1 MRNAN
6 FESKNSP
13 PPQWKPLRVLGILF
27 CLIVFTAGLAG
38 AAAGAEGIVIDS
50 NTDNVNE
57 DKWSYDNS
65 TKTLTLKGG
74 EWDNITAIGIDDFTI
89 VLATGENKITGGYTS
104 GNNIYGI
111 YVHEGTLTIE
121 SDGTSA
127 GSLNVT
133 VSGSGSGNVSGIYAK
148 KSIHPESIKIES
160 GKVEVNVTGYAAYGI
175 YADSGILNIS
185 GGEVN
190 TNATGT
196 NKAWGIYAS
205 SQYASSQYS
214 NNPSYYEDRDVIL
227 IAGSTVTAKASA
239 PNATGISITGYGQI
253 KIKSDGIVTSEAIGS
268 DSAKGIF
275 AEDGNIAN
283 NAGTVTA
290 RATITS
296 DSPDH
301 FAYGLFASGSSPF
314 GKIQI
319 DKFSQG
325 TTAVGSTQAVK
336 ANSLG
341 GSDLSIQASTD
352 FSGSGRSSVTASE
365 FTNSLNSYK
374 YVEITIEGSSNVPPN
389 PGSPGNSHSSSSG
402 SAGDGRY
409 FSFPRTTDNGGSVT
423 FGKSP
428 VVTEIILPQ
437 GSKGSVVLAVES
449 VEDWPG
455 IEQTPYAF
463 EIAVPEKA
471 DGVSEILFRV
481 ELSELER
488 LEAQPEG
495 IGIFVKKGDEWMP
508 LLSVFE
514 LGEKYVYY
522 TVETDTLGEFEI
534 RFEEG
539 GAVSGETEEPV
550 EPETPTD
557 PVIPDEPQEVLPP
570 IEPPVK
576 DEEPKSPMP
585 ILAVL
590 AGLSAAAALRRK

>member
-38 AAAGAEGIVIDS
+38 AAGAEGIVITDS
-50 NTDNVNE
+50 SCTIPTGTNAV
-57 DKWSYDNS
+57 WSYNP
-65 TKTLTLKGG
+65 TQLTGTLTLNGG
-74 EWDNITAIGIDDFTI
+74 TWEYINATDIDNLIIE
-89 VLATGENKITGGYTS
+89 LANGENKITPGTS
-104 GNNIYGI
+104 VTIGSYSCTCGI
-111 YVHEGTLTIE
+111 YVKGNLEIRQNASGT
-121 SDGTSA
+121 A

-133 VSGSGSGNVSGIYAK
+133 VPSGSGDV
-148 KSIHPESIKIES
+148 
-160 GKVEVNVTGYAAYGI
+160 YGI
-175 YADSGILNIS
+175 RADGTITIS

-190 TNATGT
+190 VTVNDDSQAL
-196 NKAWGIYAS
+196 GIYANDS
-205 SQYASSQYS
+205 SANGESHDIISITNS
-214 NNPSYYEDRDVIL
+214 NV
-227 IAGSTVTAKASA
+227 TVKANA
-239 PNATGISITGYGQI
+239 LTATGIYSKGNGRIFIGT
-253 KIKSDGIVTSEAIGS
+253 DGIVTVEAIGS
-268 DSAKGIF
+268 DAKGIS
-275 AEDGNIAN
+275 AVDGNIVN
-283 NAGTVTA
+283 NEGTVTA
-290 RATITS
+290 TATS
-296 DSPDH
+296 SGGA
-301 FAYGLFASGSSPF
+301 AYGLHATSSPGSSDF
-314 GKIQI
+314 GIIRIGMPSVK
-319 DKFSQG
+319 
-325 TTAVGSTQAVK
+325 TTAVGSTQAISAK
-336 ANSLG
+336 SLG
-341 GSDLSIQASTD
+341 GSHLSIQARAEISE
-352 FSGSGRSSVTASE
+352 GELSSVTADDIIDSIDP
-365 FTNSLNSYK
+365 YK
-374 YVEITIEGSSNVPPN
+374 YVEITISDSSTIPPN
-389 PGSPGNSHSSSSG
+389 PGSPGNPQSSSSG

-463 EIAVPEKA
+463 EITAPEKA
-471 DGVSEILFRV
+471 DGISEILFRV

-550 EPETPTD
+550 EPETPAD

>member
-6 FESKNSP
+6 FGSKNSP

-38 AAAGAEGIVIDS
+38 AAGADGIDITLDASTSGVNWAYDS
-50 NTDNVNE
+50 LNE
-57 DKWSYDNS
+57 
-65 TKTLTLKGG
+65 TLTLNGG
-74 EWDNITAIGIDDFTI
+74 TWDYIN
-89 VLATGENKITGGYTS
+89 ATGAGDLIIELNGTNNITGGYIS

-111 YVHEGTLTIE
+111 YVHEGTLTIK

-133 VSGSGSGNVSGIYAK
+133 VSGSGKVYGIRTDG
-148 KSIHPESIKIES
+148 KINIY
-160 GKVEVNVTGYAAYGI
+160 GGEVNVTVNGNSHAFGI
-175 YADSGILNIS
+175 YADLSSSTDELTNIIHI
-185 GGEVN
+185 
-190 TNATGT
+190 TNSAVAV
-196 NKAWGIYAS
+196 KANA
-205 SQYASSQYS
+205 Q
-214 NNPSYYEDRDVIL
+214 
-227 IAGSTVTAKASA
+227 TAV
-239 PNATGISITGYGQI
+239 GISIVGSGQI
-253 KIKSDGIVTSEAIGS
+253 NIGIGGNVTVEAKGTNSANGISAAGGNIVNVHGIVTA
-268 DSAKGIF
+268 
-275 AEDGNIAN
+275 
-283 NAGTVTA
+283 TA
-290 RATITS
+290 TS
-296 DSPDH
+296 SGGA
-301 FAYGLFASGSSPF
+301 AYGLFASGTGPV
-314 GKIQI
+314 GKIYI
-319 DKFSQG
+319 SALSVN
-325 TTAVGSTQAVK
+325 TTAVGSTRAINATLLDVF
-336 ANSLG
+336 NSQ
-341 GSDLSIQASTD
+341 SIRAGTD
-352 FSGSGRSSVTASE
+352 TSGSGLSSVDENAV
-365 FTNSLNSYK
+365 LNYDPPYK
-374 YVEITIEGSSNVPPN
+374 YVEIKPSGPSTDQSNSGLPD
-389 PGSPGNSHSSSSG
+389 NSHSSSG

-409 FSFPRTTDNGGSVT
+409 FSFPRTTENGGSVT

-455 IEQTPYAF
+455 IEQAPYVF
-463 EIAVPEKA
+463 EITAPEKA

-550 EPETPTD
+550 EPETPAD

>member
-1 MRNAN
+1 M
-6 FESKNSP
+6 
-13 PPQWKPLRVLGILF
+13 
-27 CLIVFTAGLAG
+27 
-38 AAAGAEGIVIDS
+38 IDS
-50 NTDNVNE
+50 STVDFSGTE
-57 DKWSYDNS
+57 WSYVQS
-65 TKTLTLKGG
+65 TNTLTLNGSTW
-74 EWDNITAIGIDDFTI
+74 EYINATGIYELTI
-89 VLATGENKITGGYTS
+89 VLAGENNITGGYTS

-111 YVHEGTLTIE
+111 YVPGGRLTIK
-121 SDGTSA
+121 SDGTTA

-133 VSGSGSGNVSGIYAK
+133 VSGSDTVDVYGIYAK
-148 KSIHPESIKIES
+148 KSIYSESIKIES
-160 GKVEVNVTGYAAYGI
+160 GKVEVNVTGSEAYGI
-175 YADSGILNIS
+175 YADIGKLDIS

-190 TNATGT
+190 VTVNGGSQ
-196 NKAWGIYAS
+196 AWGIYADPS
-205 SQYASSQYS
+205 SSGQFTDIIHITNSTVAVKANAPSAVGISIVDLGQINIGIDGIVTVEANGESSAKGIYAGGGNIVNSQ
-214 NNPSYYEDRDVIL
+214 
-227 IAGSTVTAKASA
+227 GTVTAKATSTT
-239 PNATGISITGYGQI
+239 PV
-253 KIKSDGIVTSEAIGS
+253 DG
-268 DSAKGIF
+268 
-275 AEDGNIAN
+275 
-283 NAGTVTA
+283 
-290 RATITS
+290 
-296 DSPDH
+296 
-301 FAYGLFASGSSPF
+301 AYGLYAVGANPDF
-314 GKIQI
+314 GNIHINANSEK
-319 DKFSQG
+319 
-325 TTAVGSTQAVK
+325 TTAVGDTQAIFATTHLGVS
-336 ANSLG
+336 NS
-341 GSDLSIQASTD
+341 LSIQARTEI
-352 FSGSGRSSVTASE
+352 SGSGLSPVTAGAV
-365 FTNSLNSYK
+365 TGINPVYK
-374 YVEITIEGSSNVPPN
+374 YVEITKAGSSNDLSDT
-389 PGSPGNSHSSSSG
+389 GSPGNPQSSSSSG

-463 EIAVPEKA
+463 EITAPEKA
-471 DGVSEILFRV
+471 DGISEILFRV

-550 EPETPTD
+550 EPETPAD
-557 PVIPDEPQEVLPP
+557 PVIPDEPQEILPP

>member
-38 AAAGAEGIVIDS
+38 AAAGADGIVITS
-50 NTDNVNE
+50 TTISPPANAG
-57 DKWSYDNS
+57 WSYDS
-65 TKTLTLKGG
+65 GTLTLNGG
-74 EWDNITAIGIDDFTI
+74 TWEYINATGIDLTI
-89 VLATGENKITGGYTS
+89 VLAGENNITGGYTHA
-104 GNNIYGI
+104 GNRYGI
-111 YVHEGTLTIE
+111 YVPGGNLTIK
-121 SDGTSA
+121 SDGASA

-133 VSGSGSGNVSGIYAK
+133 VSDSGSGNVSGIYAK
-148 KSIHPESIKIES
+148 KSYYTDSIKIES
-160 GKVEVNVTGYAAYGI
+160 GKVEVNVTGSKAYGI
-175 YADSGILNIS
+175 YAADGTLNIS

-190 TNATGT
+190 VTTTGT
-196 NKAWGIYAS
+196 IQAWGIYAS
-205 SQYASSQYS
+205 SQYSSDPDIHD
-214 NNPSYYEDRDVIL
+214 NHDVIL
-227 IAGSTVTAKASA
+227 IAGSTTVTAKASA
-239 PNATGISITGYGQI
+239 PTATGISIKGYGQI
-253 KIKSDGIVTSEAIGS
+253 KIGAGGIVTAEAIGS
-268 DSAKGIF
+268 SAKGIF
-275 AEDGNIAN
+275 AEDGNIVN
-283 NAGTVTA
+283 DAGKVTA
-290 RATITS
+290 KATSTTPV
-296 DSPDH
+296 DE
-301 FAYGLFASGSSPF
+301 AYGLYADGADSDYGNIRINANSVN
-314 GKIQI
+314 
-319 DKFSQG
+319 
-325 TTAVGSTQAVK
+325 TTAVGSTQAIFADTQLSVS
-336 ANSLG
+336 NSQ
-341 GSDLSIQASTD
+341 SIQASSDT
-352 FSGSGRSSVTASE
+352 SGSGLSPVDANGDV
-365 FTNSLNSYK
+365 FGYDSLYK
-374 YVEITIEGSSNVPPN
+374 YVKITPSDSSTDPPN
-389 PGSPGNSHSSSSG
+389 PGLPGNPQSSSSG

-463 EIAVPEKA
+463 EITAPEKA
-471 DGVSEILFRV
+471 DGISEILFRV

-550 EPETPTD
+550 EPETPAD
-557 PVIPDEPQEVLPP
+557 PVIPDEPQEILPP

>member
-38 AAAGAEGIVIDS
+38 AAGADGIVIDS
-50 NTDNVNE
+50 NPVDAIGTG
-57 DKWSYDNS
+57 WSYDYSN
-65 TKTLTLKGG
+65 KTLTLTGG
-74 EWDNITAIGIDDFTI
+74 EWDNITATGIDLTI
-89 VLATGENKITGGYTS
+89 VLAGKNNITGGYTHDD
-104 GNNIYGI
+104 GNIYGI
-111 YVHEGTLTIE
+111 YVPGGTLTIK
-121 SDGTSA
+121 SGGASA

-133 VSGSGSGNVSGIYAK
+133 VSGSGNVYGIYAMRDFY
-148 KSIHPESIKIES
+148 PESIKIES
-160 GKVEVNVTGYAAYGI
+160 GKVEVNVTGDAAYGI
-175 YADSGILNIS
+175 YAASGILDIS
-185 GGEVN
+185 GGEVK

-196 NKAWGIYAS
+196 VQAWGIYAS
-205 SQYASSQYS
+205 SQYSDS
-214 NNPSYYEDRDVIL
+214 PSGHENHDVIL
-227 IAGSTVTAKASA
+227 IDSIVTAKASA
-239 PNATGISITGYGQI
+239 YTATGISIMGYGQI
-253 KIKSDGIVTSEAIGS
+253 KIKAGGIVTAEANGES
-268 DSAKGIF
+268 DAKGIS
-275 AEDGNIAN
+275 AVNGNIVN
-283 NAGTVTA
+283 NEGTVTA
-290 RATITS
+290 RATTNQG
-296 DSPDH
+296 DA
-301 FAYGLFASGSSPF
+301 AYGLHATSPTWPSDF
-314 GKIQI
+314 GIIKIGMPSV
-319 DKFSQG
+319 K
-325 TTAVGSTQAVK
+325 TTAVGSTK
-336 ANSLG
+336 AIDARSLG
-341 GSDLSIQASTD
+341 GDHLSIQAKD
-352 FSGSGRSSVTASE
+352 EISGGELSSVTVDDVIDIDDLSP
-365 FTNSLNSYK
+365 YK
-374 YVEITIEGSSNVPPN
+374 YVEITIADYSND
-389 PGSPGNSHSSSSG
+389 PGLPGNPQSSSSG

-463 EIAVPEKA
+463 EITAPEKA
-471 DGVSEILFRV
+471 DGISEILFRV

-550 EPETPTD
+550 EPETPAD

-576 DEEPKSPMP
+576 DEEPESPMP

>member
-1 MRNAN
+1 MNYCIAFALGIFMYSKNTDIVYRPFVRILMRNVR
-6 FESKNSP
+6 FESKTTP
-13 PPQWKPLRVLGILF
+13 PHWKSLRVLGVLF
-27 CLIVFTAGLAG
+27 CLIVLTAGFAG
-38 AAAGAEGIVIDS
+38 AAGASGIDITLGAPASGGNWAYDYL
-50 NTDNVNE
+50 NE
-57 DKWSYDNS
+57 
-65 TKTLTLKGG
+65 TLTLNGG
-74 EWDNITAIGIDDFTI
+74 TWEYINATGAGNLIIELNGTNNIT
-89 VLATGENKITGGYTS
+89 GEYTS

-111 YVHEGTLTIE
+111 YVPGGTLTIK

-133 VSGSGSGNVSGIYAK
+133 VSGSGDV
-148 KSIHPESIKIES
+148 
-160 GKVEVNVTGYAAYGI
+160 YGI
-175 YADSGILNIS
+175 RTDGKLNIS

-190 TNATGT
+190 VTVNGGPQAF
-196 NKAWGIYAS
+196 GIYADLS
-205 SQYASSQYS
+205 SSTSEF
-214 NNPSYYEDRDVIL
+214 NNIIHITNSKVAVKANAP
-227 IAGSTVTAKASA
+227 TAV
-239 PNATGISITGYGQI
+239 GISIVDLGQI
-253 KIKSDGIVTSEAIGS
+253 NIGIGGIVTVEAKGTN
-268 DSAKGIF
+268 SAKGIS
-275 AEDGNIAN
+275 AVDGNIVN
-283 NAGTVTA
+283 NEGTVTA
-290 RATITS
+290 TATSSSGT
-296 DSPDH
+296 
-301 FAYGLFASGSSPF
+301 AYGLFAYGTGSAGNIHINAHSV
-314 GKIQI
+314 K
-319 DKFSQG
+319 
-325 TTAVGSTQAVK
+325 TTAVGSTQAIS
-336 ANSLG
+336 ANTLLDVSP
-341 GSDLSIQASTD
+341 SQSIQARTEI
-352 FSGSGRSSVTASE
+352 SGSGLSPVTADAV
-365 FTNSLNSYK
+365 TGINPVYK
-374 YVEITIEGSSNVPPN
+374 YVEITKAGSSNGPSDPGLPDN
-389 PGSPGNSHSSSSG
+389 PQSSSSG

-463 EIAVPEKA
+463 EITAPEKA
-471 DGVSEILFRV
+471 DGISEILFRV

-550 EPETPTD
+550 EPETPAD

>member
-1 MRNAN
+1 ME
-6 FESKNSP
+6 FT
-13 PPQWKPLRVLGILF
+13 
-27 CLIVFTAGLAG
+27 CL
-38 AAAGAEGIVIDS
+38 
-50 NTDNVNE
+50 
-57 DKWSYDNS
+57 
-65 TKTLTLKGG
+65 
-74 EWDNITAIGIDDFTI
+74 
-89 VLATGENKITGGYTS
+89 
-104 GNNIYGI
+104 
-111 YVHEGTLTIE
+111 GTLTIK

-133 VSGSGSGNVSGIYAK
+133 VSGSGYAAYGIYAK
-148 KSIHPESIKIES
+148 TSSSPESIKIES

-175 YADSGILNIS
+175 YADSGRLNIS

-190 TNATGT
+190 VTTSSTSHPAL
-196 NKAWGIYAS
+196 GIYANDS
-205 SQYASSQYS
+205 YANSEYRDIISITTS
-214 NNPSYYEDRDVIL
+214 NV
-227 IAGSTVTAKASA
+227 TVEANA
-239 PNATGISITGYGQI
+239 PTATGIYSKGKGRIVIGT
-253 KIKSDGIVTSEAIGS
+253 KGIVTVEAIGS
-268 DSAKGIF
+268 ASAKGIY
-275 AEDGNIAN
+275 ADEGNIVN

-290 RATITS
+290 TATATS
-296 DSPDH
+296 SGGA
-301 FAYGLFASGSSPF
+301 AYGLHATSSPGSSGF
-314 GKIQI
+314 GIIRI
-319 DKFSQG
+319 DMHSVK
-325 TTAVGSTQAVK
+325 TTAVGSTQAVE
-336 ANSLG
+336 ATSLG

-352 FSGSGRSSVTASE
+352 FSGSGLSSVTACDI
-365 FTNSLNSYK
+365 NSLNSYK
-374 YVEITIEGSSNVPPN
+374 YVVITILDSSTDPSN
-389 PGSPGNSHSSSSG
+389 PGSPGNPQSSSSG

-455 IEQTPYAF
+455 IEQAPYAF
-463 EIAVPEKA
+463 EITAPEKA

-550 EPETPTD
+550 EPETPAD

>member
-38 AAAGAEGIVIDS
+38 AAGADGIVI
-50 NTDNVNE
+50 TDTTFSPPANAV
-57 DKWSYDNS
+57 WSYDS
-65 TKTLTLKGG
+65 THRTGTLTLNGG
-74 EWDNITAIGIDDFTI
+74 TWDNITVSGIDNLI
-89 VLATGENKITGGYTS
+89 IELANGENKITPGTS
-104 GNNIYGI
+104 VIIDSNPHPCGI
-111 YVHEGTLTIE
+111 YVNGNLEIRQKEGDAT
-121 SDGTSA
+121 

-133 VSGSGSGNVSGIYAK
+133 VPSGSGDVYGIRADG
-148 KSIHPESIKIES
+148 IIKIY
-160 GKVEVNVTGYAAYGI
+160 GGEVNVTVNAGSQAFGI
-175 YADSGILNIS
+175 YADPSSSTGEFTNIIHI
-185 GGEVN
+185 
-190 TNATGT
+190 TNSKVAV
-196 NKAWGIYAS
+196 KANA
-205 SQYASSQYS
+205 
-214 NNPSYYEDRDVIL
+214 P
-227 IAGSTVTAKASA
+227 TAV
-239 PNATGISITGYGQI
+239 GISIVDLGQI
-253 KIKSDGIVTSEAIGS
+253 NIGIGGIVTVEAKGTN
-268 DSAKGIF
+268 SAKGIS
-275 AEDGNIAN
+275 AEGGNIV
-283 NAGTVTA
+283 NAQGIVTA
-290 RATITS
+290 TATITS
-296 DSPDH
+296 TNPGDA
-301 FAYGLFASGSSPF
+301 AYGLFAVGANSDSGNIRINTNSV
-314 GKIQI
+314 K
-319 DKFSQG
+319 
-325 TTAVGSTQAVK
+325 TTAVGSSQAIY
-336 ANSLG
+336 ATSL
-341 GSDLSIQASTD
+341 SDYHLSIQASTD
-352 FSGSGRSSVTASE
+352 ISGSELSSVTASDV
-365 FTNSLNSYK
+365 TNSLNSYK
-374 YVEITIEGSSNVPPN
+374 YVEITPSGSSTDPSN
-389 PGSPGNSHSSSSG
+389 PGSPDNSHSSSG

-409 FSFPRTTDNGGSVT
+409 YSFPRTTDNGGSVT

-463 EIAVPEKA
+463 EITAPEKA
-471 DGVSEILFRV
+471 DGISEILFRV

-495 IGIFVKKGDEWMP
+495 IEIFVKKGDEWMP

-550 EPETPTD
+550 EPETPAD

>member
-6 FESKNSP
+6 FGSKNSP
-13 PPQWKPLRVLGILF
+13 SQWKPLRVLGILF
-27 CLIVFTAGLAG
+27 CLIVFSAGLAG
-38 AAAGAEGIVIDS
+38 AAGAEGIVITS
-50 NTDNVNE
+50 TTPTLSDNAG
-57 DKWSYDNS
+57 WSYDQS
-65 TKTLTLKGG
+65 TTTLTLKGG
-74 EWDNITAIGIDDFTI
+74 EWDNITATGIDKLI
-89 VLATGENKITGGYTS
+89 IELAEGENKITGGYTHN
-104 GNNIYGI
+104 GNIYGI
-111 YVHEGTLTIE
+111 YVPGVTLTIK

-133 VSGSGSGNVSGIYAK
+133 VSGSGS
-148 KSIHPESIKIES
+148 E
-160 GKVEVNVTGYAAYGI
+160 AYGI
-175 YADSGILNIS
+175 YADDGRLNIS

-190 TNATGT
+190 VTVNAGSQ
-196 NKAWGIYAS
+196 AFGIYANDS
-205 SQYASSQYS
+205 SADNDEFDNIISIT
-214 NNPSYYEDRDVIL
+214 N
-227 IAGSTVTAKASA
+227 STVTVKANA
-239 PNATGISITGYGQI
+239 QTATGIFSKGKGRIVIGT
-253 KIKSDGIVTSEAIGS
+253 KGIVTVEANGTN
-268 DSAKGIF
+268 SAKGIY
-275 AEDGNIAN
+275 AYEGNIEN

-290 RATITS
+290 TATSTTPV
-296 DSPDH
+296 DG
-301 FAYGLFASGSSPF
+301 AYGLYAF
-314 GKIQI
+314 GANPNFGNIYI
-319 DKFSQG
+319 GAHSVN
-325 TTAVGSTQAVK
+325 TTAVGSTQAIFAYTQLDVSPSQSIR
-336 ANSLG
+336 AGAATSG
-341 GSDLSIQASTD
+341 DGLSSVSVGDFIYD
-352 FSGSGRSSVTASE
+352 FSY
-365 FTNSLNSYK
+365 YK
-374 YVEITIEGSSNVPPN
+374 YVVITKLDSSTDS
-389 PGSPGNSHSSSSG
+389 GSPGNPQSSSSG

-463 EIAVPEKA
+463 EITAPEKA
-471 DGVSEILFRV
+471 DGISEILFRV

-550 EPETPTD
+550 EPETPAD

>member
-13 PPQWKPLRVLGILF
+13 SQWKLLRVLGILF
-27 CLIVFTAGLAG
+27 CLIVFSAGLAG
-38 AAAGAEGIVIDS
+38 AAGADGIVIDS
-50 NTDNVNE
+50 NTGNVGGT
-57 DKWSYDNS
+57 KWSYDQY
-65 TKTLTLKGG
+65 TETLTLNGDTW
-74 EWDNITAIGIDDFTI
+74 EYINATGIDLTI
-89 VLATGENKITGGYTS
+89 VLAGDNKITPGTS
-104 GNNIYGI
+104 VTIDSSPHRCGI
-111 YVHEGTLTIE
+111 YVKGNLEIRQKEGAAT
-121 SDGTSA
+121 

-133 VSGSGSGNVSGIYAK
+133 VPSGSGDV
-148 KSIHPESIKIES
+148 
-160 GKVEVNVTGYAAYGI
+160 YGI
-175 YADSGILNIS
+175 RADGKINIS

-190 TNATGT
+190 VTVNDNSQAF
-196 NKAWGIYAS
+196 GIYADPS
-205 SQYASSQYS
+205 SSTSEF
-214 NNPSYYEDRDVIL
+214 NNIIHITKSKV
-227 IAGSTVTAKASA
+227 AVKATALNTAV
-239 PNATGISITGYGQI
+239 GISIVDLGRINIGI
-253 KIKSDGIVTSEAIGS
+253 GGIVTVEANGGS
-268 DSAKGIF
+268 DAKGIS
-275 AEDGNIAN
+275 AVNGNIVN
-283 NAGTVTA
+283 NEGTVTA
-290 RATITS
+290 TATS
-296 DSPDH
+296 SGND
-301 FAYGLFASGSSPF
+301 AYGLYASHTPGTDSGNIHIDASSRE
-314 GKIQI
+314 
-319 DKFSQG
+319 
-325 TTAVGSTQAVK
+325 TTAVGSTQAIH
-336 ANSLG
+336 ATNSLTV
-341 GSDLSIQASTD
+341 STSQSIQASTSTD
-352 FSGSGRSSVTASE
+352 TTENGLNSVTVDDFIGNFS
-365 FTNSLNSYK
+365 SYK
-374 YVEITIEGSSNVPPN
+374 YVVITKLDSSTDPSN
-389 PGSPGNSHSSSSG
+389 PGSPGNPQSSSSG

-463 EIAVPEKA
+463 EITAPEKA
-471 DGVSEILFRV
+471 DGISEILFRV

-488 LEAQPEG
+488 LEVEPEG

-514 LGEKYVYY
+514 LGEKYAYY

-550 EPETPTD
+550 EPETPAD

-576 DEEPKSPMP
+576 DEEPKSPVP

>member
-13 PPQWKPLRVLGILF
+13 SQWKLLRVLGILF
-27 CLIVFTAGLAG
+27 CLIVLTAGFAG
-38 AAAGAEGIVIDS
+38 AAGASGIDITLGAPVSGENWAYDYL
-50 NTDNVNE
+50 NE
-57 DKWSYDNS
+57 
-65 TKTLTLKGG
+65 TLTLNGG
-74 EWDNITAIGIDDFTI
+74 TWEYINATGAGDLIIELNGTNNIT
-89 VLATGENKITGGYTS
+89 GEYTS

-111 YVHEGTLTIE
+111 YVPGGTLTIK

-133 VSGSGSGNVSGIYAK
+133 VSGSGSGSDHGYGIYAK
-148 KSIHPESIKIES
+148 KSPSSESIKIES
-160 GKVEVNVTGYAAYGI
+160 GKVEVNVTGSEAYGI
-175 YADSGILNIS
+175 YADYGRLNIS

-190 TNATGT
+190 VTVNGVS
-196 NKAWGIYAS
+196 KAFGIYANDS
-205 SQYASSQYS
+205 SEGSGF
-214 NNPSYYEDRDVIL
+214 NDIIHITN
-227 IAGSTVTAKASA
+227 STVAVKANALTAV
-239 PNATGISITGYGQI
+239 GISIVDLGQI
-253 KIKSDGIVTSEAIGS
+253 NIGIGGNVTVEAKGTN
-268 DSAKGIF
+268 SAKGIS
-275 AEDGNIAN
+275 AEGGNIV
-283 NAGTVTA
+283 NAHGIVTA
-290 RATITS
+290 TATITNNH
-296 DSPDH
+296 PGNA
-301 FAYGLFASGSSPF
+301 AYGLFASGTEPAGNIRIHTYSV
-314 GKIQI
+314 K
-319 DKFSQG
+319 
-325 TTAVGSTQAVK
+325 TTAVGSSQAIN
-336 ANSLG
+336 ATSLS
-341 GSDLSIQASTD
+341 GSHLSIQASTYISE
-352 FSGSGRSSVTASE
+352 SGLSPVTASD
-365 FTNSLNSYK
+365 FTNYLNSYK
-374 YVEITIEGSSNVPPN
+374 YVVITILDSSTDSSN
-389 PGSPGNSHSSSSG
+389 PGSPDNSHPSSG

-409 FSFPRTTDNGGSVT
+409 YSFPRTTDNGGSVT

-550 EPETPTD
+550 EPETPAD
-557 PVIPDEPQEVLPP
+557 PVIPDEPQEILPP

-576 DEEPKSPMP
+576 DEEPESPMP

-590 AGLSAAAALRRK
+590 AGLSAAATLRRK

>member
-1 MRNAN
+1 MRDAN

-38 AAAGAEGIVIDS
+38 AAGADGIVITGTTFS
-50 NTDNVNE
+50 PPANAA
-57 DKWSYDNS
+57 WSYDS
-65 TKTLTLKGG
+65 THSTGTLTLNGG
-74 EWDNITAIGIDDFTI
+74 TWDNITVSNIDNLI
-89 VLATGENKITGGYTS
+89 IELANGENKITPGTS
-104 GNNIYGI
+104 VTIDSSYSCTCGI
-111 YVHEGTLTIE
+111 YVDGNLEIRQKAGGT
-121 SDGTSA
+121 A

-133 VSGSGSGNVSGIYAK
+133 VSGSG
-148 KSIHPESIKIES
+148 
-160 GKVEVNVTGYAAYGI
+160 EVYGI
-175 YADSGILNIS
+175 RTDGKLKIS

-190 TNATGT
+190 VTVNGDSQAF
-196 NKAWGIYAS
+196 GIYANDS
-205 SQYASSQYS
+205 YADSEFTDIISITNS
-214 NNPSYYEDRDVIL
+214 KVI
-227 IAGSTVTAKASA
+227 TKASA
-239 PNATGISITGYGQI
+239 PTATGIYSKGKGRFYIGN
-253 KIKSDGIVTSEAIGS
+253 DGIVTAEANGE
-268 DSAKGIF
+268 SAKGIS
-275 AEDGNIAN
+275 AVDGNIVN

-290 RATITS
+290 KATITS
-296 DSPDH
+296 TTPVNAA
-301 FAYGLFASGSSPF
+301 AYGLYATSPSSSSDF
-314 GKIQI
+314 GIIRIGMHSEK
-319 DKFSQG
+319 
-325 TTAVGSTQAVK
+325 TTAVGSTK
-336 ANSLG
+336 AIYAWSLG
-341 GSDLSIQASTD
+341 GSSLSIQARTD
-352 FSGSGRSSVTASE
+352 TSEGELSSVTADDIIDSIDP
-365 FTNSLNSYK
+365 YK
-374 YVEITIEGSSNVPPN
+374 YVEITIAGSSNDPSD
-389 PGSPGNSHSSSSG
+389 PGSPDNPQSSSSSG
-402 SAGDGRY
+402 SVGDGRY
-409 FSFPRTTDNGGSVT
+409 YSFPRTTDNGGSVT

-437 GSKGSVVLAVES
+437 GSKGSVVLSVES

-463 EIAVPEKA
+463 EITAPEKA

-488 LEAQPEG
+488 LEVEPEG

-514 LGEKYVYY
+514 LGEKYAYY

-550 EPETPTD
+550 EPETPAD

-576 DEEPKSPMP
+576 DEEPESPMP

>member
-6 FESKNSP
+6 FGSKNSS
-13 PPQWKPLRVLGILF
+13 PQWKPLRVLGILF

-38 AAAGAEGIVIDS
+38 AAAGAGGIVI
-50 NTDNVNE
+50 TDTTFTASGNAE
-57 DKWSYDNS
+57 YLSG
-65 TKTLTLKGG
+65 TLTLNGG
-74 EWDNITAIGIDDFTI
+74 TWEYINATGIDLTI
-89 VLATGENKITGGYTS
+89 VLAGENNITGGYTHDDD
-104 GNNIYGI
+104 NIYGI
-111 YVHEGTLTIE
+111 YVPGGTLTIK
-121 SDGTSA
+121 SDGATA

-133 VSGSGSGNVSGIYAK
+133 VSGSDQDVYGIYAK
-148 KSIHPESIKIES
+148 KSTSADSIKIES
-160 GKVEVNVTGYAAYGI
+160 GKVEVNVTGSEAYGI
-175 YADSGILNIS
+175 YADSGTLNIS
-185 GGEVN
+185 GGEVK

-196 NKAWGIYAS
+196 SQAWGIYAS
-205 SQYASSQYS
+205 SEYS
-214 NNPSYYEDRDVIL
+214 AGSHAYHDVIL
-227 IAGSTVTAKASA
+227 IADSTVTAKASA
-239 PNATGISITGYGQI
+239 HTATGIFSTGKGRI
-253 KIKSDGIVTSEAIGS
+253 VIRADGTVTVEANGTN
-268 DSAKGIF
+268 SAKGIS
-275 AEDGNIAN
+275 AADGNIAN

-290 RATITS
+290 TATITNLNS
-296 DSPDH
+296 GNG
-301 FAYGLFASGSSPF
+301 AYGLFAFGTDTGSGN
-314 GKIQI
+314 IHI
-319 DKFSQG
+319 DADSVK
-325 TTAVGSTQAVK
+325 TTAVGSTQAIFAETLLTV
-336 ANSLG
+336 ST
-341 GSDLSIQASTD
+341 SQSIQASTD
-352 FSGSGRSSVTASE
+352 TTE
-365 FTNSLNSYK
+365 NELNSVDANAVFGYDSPYK
-374 YVEITIEGSSNVPPN
+374 YVKITPSDSSTIPPN
-389 PGSPGNSHSSSSG
+389 PGLPDNSHSSSG

-463 EIAVPEKA
+463 EITAPEKA
-471 DGVSEILFRV
+471 DGISEILFRV

-550 EPETPTD
+550 EPETPAD

>member
-38 AAAGAEGIVIDS
+38 AAAGAGGIVI
-50 NTDNVNE
+50 TDTTFTTSGSGNAAYL
-57 DKWSYDNS
+57 SG
-65 TKTLTLKGG
+65 TLTLKGG
-74 EWDNITAIGIDDFTI
+74 TWEYINATGIDLTI
-89 VLATGENKITGGYTS
+89 VLAGKNNITGGYTS

-111 YVHEGTLTIE
+111 YVPGGTLTIK
-121 SDGTSA
+121 SDGTTA

-133 VSGSGSGNVSGIYAK
+133 VSGSGSDHGYGIYAK
-148 KSIHPESIKIES
+148 SSYYPDSIKIES
-160 GKVEVNVTGYAAYGI
+160 GKVDITVTGPEAYGI
-175 YADSGILNIS
+175 YAADGTLNIS

-190 TNATGT
+190 VTTSST
-196 NKAWGIYAS
+196 SYQAWGIYANDS
-205 SQYASSQYS
+205 SANGESHDIISITNSNVTVEANAPTATGIYSKGKGRIVIGAKGIVTVEANGTNSAKGIYAYEGNIV
-214 NNPSYYEDRDVIL
+214 NNE
-227 IAGSTVTAKASA
+227 GTVTAKATSDN
-239 PNATGISITGYGQI
+239 PSDPTYGLHATNPLSLSGFGII
-253 KIKSDGIVTSEAIGS
+253 KIGMYSD
-268 DSAKGIF
+268 K
-275 AEDGNIAN
+275 
-283 NAGTVTA
+283 
-290 RATITS
+290 
-296 DSPDH
+296 
-301 FAYGLFASGSSPF
+301 
-314 GKIQI
+314 
-319 DKFSQG
+319 
-325 TTAVGSTQAVK
+325 TTAVGSTQAID
-336 ANSLG
+336 AWSLG
-341 GSDLSIQASTD
+341 GSYLSIWAGADT
-352 FSGSGRSSVTASE
+352 SGGELSSVPVDADIID
-365 FTNSLNSYK
+365 SLSSYK
-374 YVEITIEGSSNVPPN
+374 YVEITIADYSND
-389 PGSPGNSHSSSSG
+389 PGSPDNPQSSSSSG

-455 IEQTPYAF
+455 IEQAPYAF
-463 EIAVPEKA
+463 EITAPEKA

-550 EPETPTD
+550 EPETPAD

>member
-6 FESKNSP
+6 FGSKNSS
-13 PPQWKPLRVLGILF
+13 PQWKPLRVLGILF

-38 AAAGAEGIVIDS
+38 AAGADGIVI
-50 NTDNVNE
+50 TDTTFTPPGNAA
-57 DKWSYDNS
+57 WSYDS
-65 TKTLTLKGG
+65 TNHTGTLTLNDGT
-74 EWDNITAIGIDDFTI
+74 WDNITVSDIDIYNLII
-89 VLATGENKITGGYTS
+89 VLAGENKITGGYTNDN
-104 GNNIYGI
+104 GDIYGI
-111 YVHEGTLTIE
+111 YVPEGTLTIK
-121 SDGTSA
+121 SDGTTA

-133 VSGSGSGNVSGIYAK
+133 VSGSGPVDVYGIYAK
-148 KSIHPESIKIES
+148 KSTSADSIEIES
-160 GKVEVNVTGYAAYGI
+160 GKVEVNVTGSEAYGI
-175 YADSGILNIS
+175 YADSGILDIS

-190 TNATGT
+190 VTVNGGSQAF
-196 NKAWGIYAS
+196 GIYANDS
-205 SQYASSQYS
+205 SANSEFTDIISITKS
-214 NNPSYYEDRDVIL
+214 K
-227 IAGSTVTAKASA
+227 VTTKASA
-239 PNATGISITGYGQI
+239 LTATGIYSKGKGRFFIGTG
-253 KIKSDGIVTSEAIGS
+253 GIVTAEANGTN
-268 DSAKGIF
+268 SAKGIY
-275 AEDGNIAN
+275 AYEGNIVN
-283 NAGTVTA
+283 NEGTVKATA
-290 RATITS
+290 TTNPGDA
-296 DSPDH
+296 
-301 FAYGLFASGSSPF
+301 AYGLYATSPSSLSGF
-314 GKIQI
+314 GII
-319 DKFSQG
+319 RIGMYSLE
-325 TTAVGSTQAVK
+325 TTAVGSTK
-336 ANSLG
+336 AIDARSLG
-341 GSDLSIQASTD
+341 GSHLSIQARAEISE
-352 FSGSGRSSVTASE
+352 GELSSVIVDADIID
-365 FTNSLNSYK
+365 SLSSYK
-374 YVEITIEGSSNVPPN
+374 YVVITILDSSTDPSN
-389 PGSPGNSHSSSSG
+389 PGSPDNSHPSSG

-409 FSFPRTTDNGGSVT
+409 YSFPRTTENGGSVT

-463 EIAVPEKA
+463 EITAPEKA
-471 DGVSEILFRV
+471 DGISEILFRV

-495 IGIFVKKGDEWMP
+495 IGIFVKKGDDWMP

-550 EPETPTD
+550 EPETPAD

-590 AGLSAAAALRRK
+590 AGLSAATALRRK

>member
-6 FESKNSP
+6 FGSKNSP
-13 PPQWKPLRVLGILF
+13 PPQWKPLRVLGMLF

-38 AAAGAEGIVIDS
+38 AAGAAGIVIDS
-50 NTDNVNE
+50 YTEDVTTE
-57 DKWSYDNS
+57 DKWSYVKS
-65 TKTLTLKGG
+65 TKTLTLNGG
-74 EWDNITAIGIDDFTI
+74 TWEYINATGIDKLI
-89 VLATGENKITGGYTS
+89 IELATAETKITPGTS
-104 GNNIYGI
+104 VTIDSYSCICGI
-111 YVHEGTLTIE
+111 YVAGNLEIRQKAGDT
-121 SDGTSA
+121 A

-133 VSGSGSGNVSGIYAK
+133 VSDSG
-148 KSIHPESIKIES
+148 
-160 GKVEVNVTGYAAYGI
+160 EVYGI
-175 YADSGILNIS
+175 RADGKITIS

-190 TNATGT
+190 VTVNGGSQ
-196 NKAWGIYAS
+196 AWGIYADVPS
-205 SQYASSQYS
+205 SSGEFDDIIHIS
-214 NNPSYYEDRDVIL
+214 
-227 IAGSTVTAKASA
+227 GSTVTAKAT
-239 PNATGISITGYGQI
+239 ATTAVGISIVTLGQI
-253 KIKSDGIVTSEAIGS
+253 NIGNGGTVTVEANGES
-268 DSAKGIF
+268 SAKGIS
-275 AEDGNIAN
+275 AAGGNIAN
-283 NAGTVTA
+283 TGGTVTA
-290 RATITS
+290 TATITNLN
-296 DSPDH
+296 PGNP
-301 FAYGLFASGSSPF
+301 ANGLFASGTGDAGNIHINADSV
-314 GKIQI
+314 K
-319 DKFSQG
+319 
-325 TTAVGSTQAVK
+325 TTAVGSTQAIDATNLLTV
-336 ANSLG
+336 ST
-341 GSDLSIQASTD
+341 SQSIQASTD
-352 FSGSGRSSVTASE
+352 TTENRLNSVTVND
-365 FTNSLNSYK
+365 FIGNFYPYK
-374 YVEITIEGSSNVPPN
+374 YVEITKASSSNDPSN
-389 PGSPGNSHSSSSG
+389 LGSPGNPQSSSSG

-463 EIAVPEKA
+463 EITAPEKA
-471 DGVSEILFRV
+471 DGISEILFRV

-550 EPETPTD
+550 EPETPAD

>member
-6 FESKNSP
+6 FGSKNSS
-13 PPQWKPLRVLGILF
+13 PQWKPLRVLGILF

-38 AAAGAEGIVIDS
+38 AAGADGIVIDS
-50 NTDNVNE
+50 STVDVSGTE
-57 DKWSYDNS
+57 WSYVQS
-65 TKTLTLKGG
+65 TKTLTLTGG
-74 EWDNITAIGIDDFTI
+74 TWDNITATDIMDFTI
-89 VLATGENKITGGYTS
+89 VLAGENNITGGYTSS

-111 YVHEGTLTIE
+111 YVHEGTLTIK

-133 VSGSGSGNVSGIYAK
+133 VSGSDSVDGYGIYAK
-148 KSIHPESIKIES
+148 KFFYSESIKIES
-160 GKVEVNVTGYAAYGI
+160 GKVEVNVTGSEAYGI
-175 YADSGILNIS
+175 YADSGKLEIS

-196 NKAWGIYAS
+196 SQAWGIYAS
-205 SQYASSQYS
+205 SQYSSDPGS
-214 NNPSYYEDRDVIL
+214 HSDHDVIL
-227 IAGSTVTAKASA
+227 IESSTVTAKATA
-239 PNATGISITGYGQI
+239 QTATGIYIRGYGQI
-253 KIKSDGIVTSEAIGS
+253 KIKAGGTVTAEANGTNY
-268 DSAKGIF
+268 AKGIY
-275 AEDGNIAN
+275 AYEGNIAN
-283 NAGTVTA
+283 NAGKVTA
-290 RATITS
+290 KANITS
-296 DSPDH
+296 TNSVNT
-301 FAYGLFASGSSPF
+301 AYGLLALGSSPF

-336 ANSLG
+336 ATSLG
-341 GSDLSIQASTD
+341 GSDLSIQAGTD
-352 FSGSGRSSVTASE
+352 TSGTELISVPANEGVFDDSP
-365 FTNSLNSYK
+365 YK
-374 YVEITIEGSSNVPPN
+374 YVEITILDSSTEPSDT
-389 PGSPGNSHSSSSG
+389 GLPGNPQSSSSG

-463 EIAVPEKA
+463 EITAPEKA
-471 DGVSEILFRV
+471 DGISEILFRV

-550 EPETPTD
+550 EPETPAD

>member
-1 MRNAN
+1 MRDAN
-6 FESKNSP
+6 FESKKHSCL
-13 PPQWKPLRVLGILF
+13 WKLLRVLGILF
-27 CLIVFTAGLAG
+27 CLIIFTAGLAG
-38 AAAGAEGIVIDS
+38 AAGADGIVITS
-50 NTDNVNE
+50 TTPTLPDNAE
-57 DKWSYDNS
+57 WSYDSMHS
-65 TKTLTLKGG
+65 TGTLTLKGG
-74 EWDNITAIGIDDFTI
+74 TWDNITVFDIDNLI
-89 VLATGENKITGGYTS
+89 IKLANDENKITPGTS
-104 GNNIYGI
+104 VTISGHSCTCGI
-111 YVHEGTLTIE
+111 YVDGNLEIRQMEGDAT
-121 SDGTSA
+121 

-133 VSGSGSGNVSGIYAK
+133 VSGSGDV
-148 KSIHPESIKIES
+148 
-160 GKVEVNVTGYAAYGI
+160 YGI
-175 YADSGILNIS
+175 RTDGTLKIS

-190 TNATGT
+190 VTVNGGSQAF
-196 NKAWGIYAS
+196 GIYANDS
-205 SQYASSQYS
+205 SANSEFTDIISITKS
-214 NNPSYYEDRDVIL
+214 K
-227 IAGSTVTAKASA
+227 VTTKASA
-239 PNATGISITGYGQI
+239 LTATGIYSKGKGRFFIGTG
-253 KIKSDGIVTSEAIGS
+253 GIVTAEANGTN
-268 DSAKGIF
+268 SAKGIY
-275 AEDGNIAN
+275 AYEGNIVN
-283 NAGTVTA
+283 NEGTVKAT
-290 RATITS
+290 ATITS
-296 DSPDH
+296 TDSGDA
-301 FAYGLFASGSSPF
+301 AYGLYATNPSSLSGF
-314 GKIQI
+314 GII
-319 DKFSQG
+319 RIGMHSWE
-325 TTAVGSTQAVK
+325 TTAVGSTRAVN
-336 ANSLG
+336 ALSLS
-341 GSDLSIQASTD
+341 GSALSIRAGTD
-352 FSGSGRSSVTASE
+352 IRGSELSSVTADE
-365 FTNSLNSYK
+365 VVNAYNPPYK
-374 YVEITIEGSSNVPPN
+374 YVVITILDSSTDPSN
-389 PGSPGNSHSSSSG
+389 PGSPDNSQSSSSG
-402 SAGDGRY
+402 SAADGRY

-463 EIAVPEKA
+463 EITAPEKA
-471 DGVSEILFRV
+471 DGISEILFRV

-488 LEAQPEG
+488 LEVQPEG

-550 EPETPTD
+550 EPETPAD

>member
-6 FESKNSP
+6 FGSKNSS
-13 PPQWKPLRVLGILF
+13 PQWKPLRVLGILF

-38 AAAGAEGIVIDS
+38 AAGAEGIVITDTTFTTPGNAEWLYDS
-50 NTDNVNE
+50 THF
-57 DKWSYDNS
+57 
-65 TKTLTLKGG
+65 TGTLRLNGG
-74 EWDNITAIGIDDFTI
+74 TWDNITVSNSTI
-89 VLATGENKITGGYTS
+89 NNLIIELANGENNITPGTSVTIGGNYC
-104 GNNIYGI
+104 ICGI
-111 YVHEGTLTIE
+111 YVDGNLEIRQKEG
-121 SDGTSA
+121 DPA

-133 VSGSGSGNVSGIYAK
+133 VSDSGTEDV
-148 KSIHPESIKIES
+148 
-160 GKVEVNVTGYAAYGI
+160 YGI
-175 YADSGILNIS
+175 RADGTIIIS

-190 TNATGT
+190 VTVNDDSQ
-196 NKAWGIYAS
+196 AWGIYAS
-205 SQYASSQYS
+205 SQYSI
-214 NNPSYYEDRDVIL
+214 NPSEHENHDVIL

-239 PNATGISITGYGQI
+239 PNATGISIKGYGQI
-253 KIKSDGIVTSEAIGS
+253 KIRAGGIVTAKAIGS
-268 DSAKGIF
+268 HSAKGIF
-275 AEDGNIAN
+275 AEDGNIEN

-290 RATITS
+290 TATSSGGT
-296 DSPDH
+296 
-301 FAYGLFASGSSPF
+301 AYGLYASGSSGF
-314 GKIQI
+314 GIIRIGMHSEK
-319 DKFSQG
+319 
-325 TTAVGSTQAVK
+325 TTAVGSSQAISATPPLVV
-336 ANSLG
+336 SP
-341 GSDLSIQASTD
+341 SQSIRAGADTTEN
-352 FSGSGRSSVTASE
+352 GLNSVTVND
-365 FTNSLNSYK
+365 FIGNFYPYK
-374 YVEITIEGSSNVPPN
+374 YVEITKASSSNDPSDT
-389 PGSPGNSHSSSSG
+389 GSPGNPQSSSSSG

-409 FSFPRTTDNGGSVT
+409 YSFPRTTDNGGSVT

-437 GSKGSVVLAVES
+437 GSKGSVVLSVES

-463 EIAVPEKA
+463 EITAPEKA
-471 DGVSEILFRV
+471 DGISEILFRV

-550 EPETPTD
+550 EPETPAD

>member
-38 AAAGAEGIVIDS
+38 AAGAYGIVIDS
-50 NTDNVNE
+50 DTGDVTPGGT
-57 DKWSYDNS
+57 WSYVKS
-65 TKTLTLKGG
+65 TTTLTLNGG
-74 EWDNITAIGIDDFTI
+74 EWEYINATGIDLTI
-89 VLATGENKITGGYTS
+89 VLAGKNNITGGYTH
-104 GNNIYGI
+104 GNKIYGI
-111 YVHEGTLTIE
+111 YVPGGTLTIK
-121 SDGTSA
+121 SDETSA

-133 VSGSGSGNVSGIYAK
+133 VSGSGSDHGYGIYAK
-148 KSIHPESIKIES
+148 RFFSPESIKIES

-175 YADSGILNIS
+175 YADSGILKIS
-185 GGEVN
+185 GGEVK

-196 NKAWGIYAS
+196 VQAWGIYAS
-205 SQYASSQYS
+205 SQYSDSPSSHS
-214 NNPSYYEDRDVIL
+214 DHDVIL
-227 IAGSTVTAKASA
+227 IAGSTVTTVTAKATA
-239 PNATGISITGYGQI
+239 KTATGISITGYGQI
-253 KIKSDGIVTSEAIGS
+253 KIGARGIVTAEAIGS
-268 DSAKGIF
+268 DSAKGIY
-275 AEDGNIAN
+275 AYEGNIVN
-283 NAGTVTA
+283 NEGTVTA
-290 RATITS
+290 KATSTT
-296 DSPDH
+296 PGA
-301 FAYGLFASGSSPF
+301 AYGLYSSPSSSDF
-314 GKIQI
+314 GIIRIGMYSVK
-319 DKFSQG
+319 

-336 ANSLG
+336 ATSLG
-341 GSDLSIQASTD
+341 GSDLSIQARAEISGGELSSVSVDNLIDD
-352 FSGSGRSSVTASE
+352 FSP
-365 FTNSLNSYK
+365 YK
-374 YVEITIEGSSNVPPN
+374 YVEITIIPSDPGLPDN
-389 PGSPGNSHSSSSG
+389 PQSSSSSG

-463 EIAVPEKA
+463 EITAPEKA
-471 DGVSEILFRV
+471 DGISEILFRV

-550 EPETPTD
+550 EPETPAD

>member
-38 AAAGAEGIVIDS
+38 AAGADGIVITGENFS
-50 NTDNVNE
+50 PPDNAE
-57 DKWSYDNS
+57 WSYDS
-65 TKTLTLKGG
+65 EHFTGILTLNGG
-74 EWDNITAIGIDDFTI
+74 EWEYINATDIDNLIIE
-89 VLATGENKITGGYTS
+89 LANGETKITPGTDVDIGGYPC
-104 GNNIYGI
+104 ICGI
-111 YVHEGTLTIE
+111 YVAGNLEIRQNASGT
-121 SDGTSA
+121 A

-133 VSGSGSGNVSGIYAK
+133 VSDSGT
-148 KSIHPESIKIES
+148 E
-160 GKVEVNVTGYAAYGI
+160 EVYGI
-175 YADSGILNIS
+175 RADGTITIS

-190 TNATGT
+190 VTVNGGSQAF
-196 NKAWGIYAS
+196 GIYA
-205 SQYASSQYS
+205 
-214 NNPSYYEDRDVIL
+214 NPSSPSGEYHNL
-227 IAGSTVTAKASA
+227 IHITNSKVTVKATAPTAFGISIVKLGQINIGNGGTVTVEANGESSAKGISAVKGNIVNDAGTVTAKA
-239 PNATGISITGYGQI
+239 
-253 KIKSDGIVTSEAIGS
+253 
-268 DSAKGIF
+268 
-275 AEDGNIAN
+275 
-283 NAGTVTA
+283 
-290 RATITS
+290 TITS
-296 DSPDH
+296 TESTDG
-301 FAYGLFASGSSPF
+301 AYGLYASYNPNTDSGN
-314 GKIQI
+314 IHI
-319 DKFSQG
+319 NKFSLG
-325 TTAVGSTQAVK
+325 TTAVGSTQAILADTLLDV
-336 ANSLG
+336 
-341 GSDLSIQASTD
+341 SDSQSIQAGTD
-352 FSGSGRSSVTASE
+352 TSGYGLNPVDANE
-365 FTNSLNSYK
+365 EVFDYGSLYK
-374 YVEITIEGSSNVPPN
+374 YVKITGSSNDPSDT
-389 PGSPGNSHSSSSG
+389 GSPGNPQSSSSG
-402 SAGDGRY
+402 SVGDGRY

-463 EIAVPEKA
+463 EITAPEKA
-471 DGVSEILFRV
+471 DGISEILFRV

-550 EPETPTD
+550 EPETPAD
-557 PVIPDEPQEVLPP
+557 PGMPDEPQEVLPP

>member
-6 FESKNSP
+6 FGSKNSS
-13 PPQWKPLRVLGILF
+13 PQWKPLRVLGILF

-38 AAAGAEGIVIDS
+38 AAAGADGIVITS
-50 NTDNVNE
+50 TTISPLVNAE
-57 DKWSYDNS
+57 WSYDS
-65 TKTLTLKGG
+65 EHLTGTLTLKGG
-74 EWDNITAIGIDDFTI
+74 TWDNITATGIDLTI
-89 VLATGENKITGGYTS
+89 VLATGENKIIGGYTS

-111 YVHEGTLTIE
+111 YVPGGTLTIK

-133 VSGSGSGNVSGIYAK
+133 VSGSGSDHGYGIYAK
-148 KSIHPESIKIES
+148 TSFSPESIKIES
-160 GKVEVNVTGYAAYGI
+160 GKVEVNVTGSEAYGI
-175 YADSGILNIS
+175 YADSGKLEIS

-196 NKAWGIYAS
+196 SQAWGIYANDS
-205 SQYASSQYS
+205 SANGESDDIISITNS
-214 NNPSYYEDRDVIL
+214 K
-227 IAGSTVTAKASA
+227 VTAKASA
-239 PNATGISITGYGQI
+239 PYTATGIYSKGKGR
-253 KIKSDGIVTSEAIGS
+253 IVIRAESTVTVEANGT
-268 DSAKGIF
+268 DSAKGIY
-275 AEDGNIAN
+275 ANEGNIVN

-290 RATITS
+290 TAISSGDT
-296 DSPDH
+296 
-301 FAYGLFASGSSPF
+301 AYGLYATSSSSSSDF
-314 GKIQI
+314 GIIRI
-319 DKFSQG
+319 DMPSVK
-325 TTAVGSTQAVK
+325 TTAVGSTQAISAK
-336 ANSLG
+336 SLG
-341 GSDLSIQASTD
+341 GSHLSIQARAEISE
-352 FSGSGRSSVTASE
+352 GELSSVTASE

-374 YVEITIEGSSNVPPN
+374 YVVITILDSSTYPSN
-389 PGSPGNSHSSSSG
+389 PGSPGNPQSSSSG

-455 IEQTPYAF
+455 IEQTPYTF
-463 EIAVPEKA
+463 EITAPEKA
-471 DGVSEILFRV
+471 DGISEILFRV

-550 EPETPTD
+550 EPETPAD

>member
-38 AAAGAEGIVIDS
+38 AAGADGIVITGENFS
-50 NTDNVNE
+50 PPDNAE
-57 DKWSYDNS
+57 WSYDS
-65 TKTLTLKGG
+65 EHFTGILTLNGG
-74 EWDNITAIGIDDFTI
+74 EWEYINATDIDNLIIE
-89 VLATGENKITGGYTS
+89 LANGETKITPGTDVDIGGYPC
-104 GNNIYGI
+104 ICGI
-111 YVHEGTLTIE
+111 YVAGNLEIRQNASGT
-121 SDGTSA
+121 A

-133 VSGSGSGNVSGIYAK
+133 VSDSGT
-148 KSIHPESIKIES
+148 E
-160 GKVEVNVTGYAAYGI
+160 EVYGI
-175 YADSGILNIS
+175 RADGTITIS

-190 TNATGT
+190 VTVNGGSQ
-196 NKAWGIYAS
+196 AWGIYADVPS
-205 SQYASSQYS
+205 SSGEFADIIHIS
-214 NNPSYYEDRDVIL
+214 
-227 IAGSTVTAKASA
+227 GSTVTAKAT
-239 PNATGISITGYGQI
+239 ATTAVGISIVTLGQI
-253 KIKSDGIVTSEAIGS
+253 NIGNGGTVTVEANGES
-268 DSAKGIF
+268 SAKGIS
-275 AEDGNIAN
+275 AAGGNIVN
-283 NAGTVTA
+283 NEGTVTA
-290 RATITS
+290 KANITS
-296 DSPDH
+296 THSGNA
-301 FAYGLFASGSSPF
+301 AYGLFASRTPNTDSGNIRIDAGSV
-314 GKIQI
+314 K
-319 DKFSQG
+319 
-325 TTAVGSTQAVK
+325 TTAVGSTQAIRADNLLTV
-336 ANSLG
+336 ST
-341 GSDLSIQASTD
+341 SQSIQASTD
-352 FSGSGRSSVTASE
+352 TPENGLNSVTVDD
-365 FTNSLNSYK
+365 FIGNFHSYK
-374 YVEITIEGSSNVPPN
+374 YVEITKASSSTEPSDT
-389 PGSPGNSHSSSSG
+389 GSPDNSHSSSG
-402 SAGDGRY
+402 SVGDGRY
-409 FSFPRTTDNGGSVT
+409 YSFPRTTDNGGSVT

-463 EIAVPEKA
+463 EITAPEKA
-471 DGVSEILFRV
+471 DGISEILFRV

-550 EPETPTD
+550 EPETPAD

>member
-38 AAAGAEGIVIDS
+38 AAAGAEGIVIYS
-50 NTDNVNE
+50 NTE
-57 DKWSYDNS
+57 DVTNSKWSYVKS
-65 TKTLTLKGG
+65 TKTLTLNGST
-74 EWDNITAIGIDDFTI
+74 WDNITATGIDDLTI
-89 VLATGENKITGGYTS
+89 VLATGENKIIGGHTS

-111 YVHEGTLTIE
+111 YVPGGTLTIK

-133 VSGSGSGNVSGIYAK
+133 VSGSGSVDGYGIYAK
-148 KSIHPESIKIES
+148 KSFYSESIESIKIGS
-160 GKVEVNVTGYAAYGI
+160 GKVEVNVTGSEAYGI
-175 YADSGILNIS
+175 YADSGKLNIS
-185 GGEVN
+185 GGEVK

-196 NKAWGIYAS
+196 VQAWGIYANDS
-205 SQYASSQYS
+205 SANSESDDIIS
-214 NNPSYYEDRDVIL
+214 ITT
-227 IAGSTVTAKASA
+227 STVTVKANA
-239 PNATGISITGYGQI
+239 PTATGIYSKGNGRIFIGTGGT
-253 KIKSDGIVTSEAIGS
+253 VTVEAIGS
-268 DSAKGIF
+268 DAKGIS
-275 AEDGNIAN
+275 AVDGNIAN

-290 RATITS
+290 TATS
-296 DSPDH
+296 SGGA
-301 FAYGLFASGSSPF
+301 AYGLFASGSSPF
-314 GKIQI
+314 GKIHI
-319 DKFSQG
+319 DKFSLG
-325 TTAVGSTQAVK
+325 TTAVGSTQAIS
-336 ANSLG
+336 ATNSL
-341 GSDLSIQASTD
+341 SVSNSQSIQARDEISGGELSSVPANDVVNAYNPPYRYVVITPSGSSTD
-352 FSGSGRSSVTASE
+352 PS
-365 FTNSLNSYK
+365 
-374 YVEITIEGSSNVPPN
+374 N
-389 PGSPGNSHSSSSG
+389 PGSPGNPQSSSSG

-409 FSFPRTTDNGGSVT
+409 YSFPRTTENGGSVT

-463 EIAVPEKA
+463 EITAPEKA
-471 DGVSEILFRV
+471 DGISEILFRV

-550 EPETPTD
+550 EPETPAD
-557 PVIPDEPQEVLPP
+557 PVIPDEPQEILPP

>member
-38 AAAGAEGIVIDS
+38 AAGADGIVITGTTFS
-50 NTDNVNE
+50 PPANAG
-57 DKWSYDNS
+57 WSYDS
-65 TKTLTLKGG
+65 GTLTLNGG
-74 EWDNITAIGIDDFTI
+74 TWEYINATGIDLTI
-89 VLATGENKITGGYTS
+89 VLAGKNNITGGYTHDDD
-104 GNNIYGI
+104 NIYGI
-111 YVHEGTLTIE
+111 YVPGGTLTIK
-121 SDGTSA
+121 SDETTA

-133 VSGSGSGNVSGIYAK
+133 VSGSGQVDVYGIYAK
-148 KSIHPESIKIES
+148 KSTSPESIKIES
-160 GKVEVNVTGYAAYGI
+160 GKVEVNVTGSEAYGI
-175 YADSGILNIS
+175 YADSGILKIS
-185 GGEVN
+185 GAEVN
-190 TNATGT
+190 VTTSSTSYQAL
-196 NKAWGIYAS
+196 GIYAS
-205 SQYASSQYS
+205 SQYP
-214 NNPSYYEDRDVIL
+214 NNPSEHENYDVIL
-227 IAGSTVTAKASA
+227 IAGSTVTAKATA
-239 PNATGISITGYGQI
+239 PTAKGISITGYGQI
-253 KIKSDGIVTSEAIGS
+253 KIGAGGTVTAEAIGS
-268 DSAKGIF
+268 EAYGIY
-275 AEDGNIAN
+275 AEDGNIVN
-283 NAGTVTA
+283 DAGNVTA
-290 RATITS
+290 TATS
-296 DSPDH
+296 DNPSDA
-301 FAYGLFASGSSPF
+301 AYGLYATNSSSPSGF
-314 GKIQI
+314 GIIRISMYSKN
-319 DKFSQG
+319 
-325 TTAVGSTQAVK
+325 TTAVGSTQAIFATTLLDVYH
-336 ANSLG
+336 SQ
-341 GSDLSIQASTD
+341 SIQASSDT
-352 FSGSGRSSVTASE
+352 SGNGLIPVDADEDVFDYGSP
-365 FTNSLNSYK
+365 YK
-374 YVEITIEGSSNVPPN
+374 YVKITPSDSSTDPPN
-389 PGSPGNSHSSSSG
+389 PGLPGNPQSSSSG

-463 EIAVPEKA
+463 EITAPEKA
-471 DGVSEILFRV
+471 DGISEILFRV

-550 EPETPTD
+550 EPETPAD

>member
-38 AAAGAEGIVIDS
+38 AAGAEGIVI
-50 NTDNVNE
+50 TDTTFTPPGNAE
-57 DKWSYDNS
+57 WSYDS
-65 TKTLTLKGG
+65 TNLTGTLTLKGG
-74 EWDNITAIGIDDFTI
+74 EWDNINVSGIKNLI
-89 VLATGENKITGGYTS
+89 IELANGENKITPGTS
-104 GNNIYGI
+104 VTIDNNPHTCGI
-111 YVHEGTLTIE
+111 YVDGNLEIRQNASGT
-121 SDGTSA
+121 A

-133 VSGSGSGNVSGIYAK
+133 VSGSGDV
-148 KSIHPESIKIES
+148 
-160 GKVEVNVTGYAAYGI
+160 YGI
-175 YADSGILNIS
+175 RADGTITIS

-190 TNATGT
+190 VTVNGGSQ
-196 NKAWGIYAS
+196 AWGIYADPS
-205 SQYASSQYS
+205 SSSGEYD
-214 NNPSYYEDRDVIL
+214 NL
-227 IAGSTVTAKASA
+227 IHITNSKVTVKATAPTAV
-239 PNATGISITGYGQI
+239 GISIVMLGQI
-253 KIKSDGIVTSEAIGS
+253 NIGNGGTVTVEANGES
-268 DSAKGIF
+268 SAKGIS
-275 AEDGNIAN
+275 AVNGNIVN

-290 RATITS
+290 KATITG
-296 DSPDH
+296 DSPNPT
-301 FAYGLFASGSSPF
+301 AYGLYASHNPNTDSGNIHINTNSVE
-314 GKIQI
+314 
-319 DKFSQG
+319 
-325 TTAVGSTQAVK
+325 TTAVGSTQAISAK
-336 ANSLG
+336 SLS
-341 GSDLSIQASTD
+341 GSHLSIQASTD
-352 FSGSGRSSVTASE
+352 FSGSGLSSVTASDV
-365 FTNSLNSYK
+365 TNYPNSYK
-374 YVEITIEGSSNVPPN
+374 YVVITISDSSTDPSN
-389 PGSPGNSHSSSSG
+389 PGSPDNSHSSSG

-463 EIAVPEKA
+463 EITAPEKA
-471 DGVSEILFRV
+471 DGISEILFRV

-550 EPETPTD
+550 EPETPAD

>member
-38 AAAGAEGIVIDS
+38 AAGAVGIVIDS
-50 NTDNVNE
+50 STGDSSGTM
-57 DKWSYDNS
+57 WLYDQS

-74 EWDNITAIGIDDFTI
+74 EWDNITATGIDLTI
-89 VLATGENKITGGYTS
+89 ILTGENKITGGHTYD
-104 GNNIYGI
+104 NKIYGI
-111 YVHEGTLTIE
+111 YVPGGTLTIK

-133 VSGSGSGNVSGIYAK
+133 VSGSGSGNVYGIYAK
-148 KSIHPESIKIES
+148 RSYYPDSIKIES
-160 GKVEVNVTGYAAYGI
+160 GKVDITVTGPEAYGI
-175 YADSGILNIS
+175 YSDGGTLNIS

-196 NKAWGIYAS
+196 SQALGIYAS
-205 SQYASSQYS
+205 SQHSNSPSGHASY
-214 NNPSYYEDRDVIL
+214 DVIL
-227 IAGSTVTAKASA
+227 IADSTVTAKASA
-239 PNATGISITGYGQI
+239 PSATGISINGYGQI
-253 KIKSDGIVTSEAIGS
+253 TIRTYGIVTVEANGES
-268 DSAKGIF
+268 DAKGIS
-275 AEDGNIAN
+275 AVNGNIVN

-290 RATITS
+290 KANITS
-296 DSPDH
+296 TTQ
-301 FAYGLFASGSSPF
+301 FNAAYGLHATSPSWPSDF
-314 GKIQI
+314 GIIRIGMHSEK
-319 DKFSQG
+319 
-325 TTAVGSTQAVK
+325 TTAVGSTK
-336 ANSLG
+336 AIYAWSLG
-341 GSDLSIQASTD
+341 GSSLSIQARTD
-352 FSGSGRSSVTASE
+352 TSVGELSSVTADDIIDSIDP
-365 FTNSLNSYK
+365 YK
-374 YVEITIEGSSNVPPN
+374 YVEITIAGSSNDPSD
-389 PGSPGNSHSSSSG
+389 PGSPDNSHSSSG

-463 EIAVPEKA
+463 EITAPEKA
-471 DGVSEILFRV
+471 DGISEILFRV

-514 LGEKYVYY
+514 LGEKYAYY

-550 EPETPTD
+550 EPETPAD

-576 DEEPKSPMP
+576 DEEPESPMP